1 MAKVEK
7 MCIKM
12 LITLC
17 IKKVKLCVKNIK
29 NNYSC
34 AKNSLFTKFSII
46 LHHFL
51 PSLTLPVINQ
61 SFPLFHI
68 PYYNYYDYYL
78 IERIN
83 K

>member
-12 LITLC
+12 LITLF

-34 AKNSLFTKFSII
+34 AKNSLFT
-46 LHHFL
+46 
-51 PSLTLPVINQ
+51 
-61 SFPLFHI
+61 
-68 PYYNYYDYYL
+68 
-78 IERIN
+78 
-83 K
+83 